1 MRKIIILFLVAI
13 PLLNYSLNAQERF
26 FNEEMA
32 NSALKLAARQYQL
45 MKDNLPFNHLPR
57 TIDKD
62 NQLVTTDSEAWT
74 SGFYPG
80 ICWYLYEYTANEMFK
95 IEAINSSML
104 VEKQKFLTKHHDV
117 GFMIYCSSGN
127 GYRLTGEKNFKDI
140 IMQAASSL
148 ITRFDPD
155 VGCIQSWNSND
166 EWKFPVIIDNMM
178 NLELLFKATEFSND
192 DRYRRIAIHHANQTM
207 KNHFREDN
215 SSYHVIS
222 YNPISGEVEKK
233 HTKQGYSHESAWA
246 RGQAWG
252 FYGFV
257 MSYRMTERKEY
268 LAQAKKIADF
278 LLSHKNLPEDM
289 IPYWDY
295 DDPEIPNAPRDASA
309 AAIIASALIELS
321 TYVEERVLRDSYLSS
336 AEKILNS
343 LSSEIY
349 SAEVGQNGNFILKH
363 STGYLPGDAEVDVP
377 LIYADYYYIE
387 ALLKYLKLADN

>member
-1 MRKIIILFLVAI
+1 
-13 PLLNYSLNAQERF
+13 
-26 FNEEMA
+26 
-32 NSALKLAARQYQL
+32 
-45 MKDNLPFNHLPR
+45 
-57 TIDKD
+57 
-62 NQLVTTDSEAWT
+62 
-74 SGFYPG
+74 
-80 ICWYLYEYTANEMFK
+80 
-95 IEAINSSML
+95 
-104 VEKQKFLTKHHDV
+104 
-117 GFMIYCSSGN
+117 
-127 GYRLTGEKNFKDI
+127 
-140 IMQAASSL
+140 
-148 ITRFDPD
+148 
-155 VGCIQSWNSND
+155 
-166 EWKFPVIIDNMM
+166 MM